1 MKYNLVGVNGN
12 AFSIMAYVRKAMKD
26 EKFTKDEIEEYVN
39 KATSGDYSN
48 LLATSYAMVMICNHR
63 AENSE
68 DYDDDEE
75 ECEEQIITAYLLRK
89 FSSLFNKGKGEND
102 EEHIEKIIQGI
113 ENTDQNSL
121 SESWA
126 S

>member
-1 MKYNLVGVNGN
+1 MFQGEFAMKYNLVGVNGN

-63 AENSE
+63 AENS
-68 DYDDDEE
+68 DSDE
-75 ECEEQIITAYLLRK
+75 ECEE
-89 FSSLFNKGKGEND
+89 
-102 EEHIEKIIQGI
+102 
-113 ENTDQNSL
+113 
-121 SESWA
+121 
-126 S
+126 